1 MVNRYVAQCESRA
14 CALGLLDFDTVVAER
29 KLEFGTVGAEGRCGT
44 ITRVN
49 RRPGR

>member
-1 MVNRYVAQCESRA
+1 MPPYANPEHAR
-14 CALGLLDFDTVVAER
+14 LGLMDFDTVVAEQ

-49 RRPGR
+49 RRPG